1 MRYAL
6 SAILLCAATCCAP
19 CCALADIVLDEFIDA
34 AMATSPAMENN
45 FVETINVGDLS
56 SQRRIRIA
64 GSAVDPIGQFDINVS
79 SAGRMTIQID
89 EIRRTSAGLPLSAP
103 QFNYY
108 FNPTDVTEDG
118 KNDAILFD
126 FVELVGDVQPTFLRA
141 IVADNTHLTS
151 SFEIRLEPLVA
162 NPFHHTLTA
171 RFDEFTFRGG
181 SPGLPDPTTL
191 KQINFDFFFLG
202 HHGELNWSAR
212 LERIRFGVAVPEPS
226 GILLLFV
233 ASAVWSGSFRFRKGA
248 RHVSQELMC
257 MARVLFHVSTGDRN
271 RSCE

>member
-126 FVELVGDVQPTFLRA
+126 FVELVGDVSQPEGPESLLQLA
-141 IVADNTHLTS
+141 APLSDSLTVRS
-151 SFEIRLEPLVA
+151 EA
-162 NPFHHTLTA
+162 HH
-171 RFDEFTFRGG
+171 RDSGVSG
-181 SPGLPDPTTL
+181 D
-191 KQINFDFFFLG
+191 
-202 HHGELNWSAR
+202 
-212 LERIRFGVAVPEPS
+212 RFGC
-226 GILLLFV
+226 L
-233 ASAVWSGSFRFRKGA
+233 
-248 RHVSQELMC
+248 RHL
-257 MARVLFHVSTGDRN
+257 R
-271 RSCE
+271 